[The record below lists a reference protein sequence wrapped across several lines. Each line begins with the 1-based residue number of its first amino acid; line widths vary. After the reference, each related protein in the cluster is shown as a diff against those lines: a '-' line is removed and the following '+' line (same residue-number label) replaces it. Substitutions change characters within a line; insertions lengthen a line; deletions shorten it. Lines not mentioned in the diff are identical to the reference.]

1 MVPSLPDSFH
11 FLQLS
16 RHFRAELSH
25 FAAMWAVFFRRF
37 AAFALP
43 LPMGDCIGSISR
55 PCRASLDG
63 QPMAAVPTQT
73 STSETEQLSV

>member
-1 MVPSLPDSFH
+1 LVFFALLPPR
-11 FLQLS
+11 L
-16 RHFRAELSH
+16 AP
-25 FAAMWAVFFRRF
+25 WAVFFRRF

-43 LPMGDCIGSISR
+43 LPMGDCIGSISK

-73 STSETEQLSV
+73 STFLNPNDYL